1 MNADAF
7 YRAVNHY
14 GERVTI
20 RRLTGT
26 QRIAFG
32 VECQASVRIGA
43 AQVLVGGVFQMAD
56 EVRVGDREMRAAQ
69 WPQPPRHGDQVQLA
83 DGHYLTIHGEC
94 QVWGLDNGDKVYSIR
109 CLGG

>member
-7 YRAVNHY
+7 YRAT
-14 GERVTI
+14 ERVGQMITI

-26 QRIAFG
+26 QRIPYG

-43 AQVLVGGVFQMAD
+43 GQVLVSGVLQMAD

-69 WPQPPRHGDQVQLA
+69 WPAPPRHGDQVQLA
-83 DGHYLTIHGEC
+83 DGHLTTVFGEA
-94 QVWGLDNGDKVYSIR
+94 QMYRLESDRIYVLR
-109 CLGG
+109 CIGG